1 MRSQAA
7 WGEAV
12 WEAGV
17 HIPHRECL
25 EDRWVLGRVDAFP
38 RSFGG
43 LLGLP
48 VDEVRNSDLQDAL
61 LPSAFSGNF
70 PWMPLQGW
78 RMDMHTHGRSP
89 GLQSRCSAP

>member
-25 EDRWVLGRVDAFP
+25 EDGWVLGRVDAFP

-48 VDEVRNSDLQDAL
+48 VDEVRNSDL
-61 LPSAFSGNF
+61 
-70 PWMPLQGW
+70 
-78 RMDMHTHGRSP
+78 
-89 GLQSRCSAP
+89 